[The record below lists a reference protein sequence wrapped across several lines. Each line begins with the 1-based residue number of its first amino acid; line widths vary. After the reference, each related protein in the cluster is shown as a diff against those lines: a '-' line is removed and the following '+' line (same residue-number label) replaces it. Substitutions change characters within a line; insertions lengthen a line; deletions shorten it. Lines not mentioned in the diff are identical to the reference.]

1 MIRRKYK
8 AWQTSGNK
16 TRNWAVFLIILVTAV
31 WGLTFV
37 TVKDAVA
44 RMPVMDFLACRF
56 LLATALMV
64 LIRPKSLFKL
74 KWADRGRAALLGFIL
89 GMGYITQTF
98 GLTLTTAAVTGF
110 ITGMFVVF
118 TPLIA
123 SLVLRKPIDRT
134 AWAAVGFA
142 TIGLALISI
151 RGFSIGYG
159 ELLALI
165 CALFYAIHIVGL
177 GEWSKNRD
185 PYAMAVIQLAV
196 GAFICTAAALQGGFV
211 MPPDRTAW
219 WAVIITAV
227 FATAFAFV
235 IQTWAQSQI
244 SPTQIAVIM
253 TMEPVFAGIFA
264 VLIGGEHLGVRT
276 LLGGTLVVI
285 AMYLVELGP
294 RKAREGEIAH
304 LEI

>member
-1 MIRRKYK
+1 MIQRKLK
-8 AWQTSGNK
+8 AWQVSKNRS
-16 TRNWAVFLIILVTAV
+16 RNLAVFLIILVTAV

-37 TVKDAVA
+37 TVKDAVE

-64 LIRPKSLFKL
+64 LFRPKSLFKL
-74 KWADRGRAALLGFIL
+74 KWADRGKAALLGFIL

-98 GLTLTTAAVTGF
+98 GLTLTTAAITGF

-134 AWAAVGFA
+134 AWTAVGFA

-196 GAFICTAAALQGGFV
+196 GAFICTVAALQGGFV
-211 MPPDRTAW
+211 MPPDSTAW

-227 FATAFAFV
+227 FATAIAFV
-235 IQTWAQSQI
+235 VQTWAQSQI

-264 VLIGGEHLGVRT
+264 VLIGGEHLGIRT